1 MVESERGSFV
11 AECFWPGVDDAD
23 LATLDRRIE
32 RVIAELA
39 TERAGVLPPLLITE

>member
-23 LATLDRRIE
+23 LASLDRRIE

-39 TERAGVLPPLLITE
+39 GHAGVLPPLLTTE